1 MKFQR
6 DIPKLNFRMYKTFC
20 LIAFFWIGMHSVSA
34 QDTTK
39 RQQELEAQRIRLKNE
54 IKQINQLLFTNTKTR
69 KNALNEAEDLQ
80 VKLSVRV
87 ELIKVTNE
95 QVNILTRRINLNQ
108 RNIGNQR
115 KELELLKEDYARMI
129 QKSYASKSLKNR
141 LMFLFSS
148 ESFLQAYKR
157 IQYLKQYAS
166 YRRKQGLAISEK
178 TQLLQKLNQTLIDE
192 KGKKV
197 VLIKE
202 NRAVQEQLAEER
214 KQQQSLIKNLKRK
227 ERSLA
232 AQISKKQKKR
242 KEIDREI
249 NRLIREAIAAS
260 NKAVG
265 KKGGKIFELTPEAKL
280 IAANFSA
287 NKGRLPWPL
296 EKGIVIQKFGRQPHP
311 VVKTTT
317 IQSNGVTLATAP
329 STQVRAIF
337 EGEVMSVVLIKGSNP
352 SVLIRHGNFISVYKN
367 LGKLYVKKGD
377 KVKAKQAIGEV
388 FTNQQTGKTELQ
400 FSIFNNVKVLNPK
413 GWIYQM

>member
-1 MKFQR
+1 
-6 DIPKLNFRMYKTFC
+6 MYKTFC
-20 LIAFFWIGMHSVSA
+20 FIALLWIGIHSVSA
-34 QDTTK
+34 QDTSK

-54 IKQINQLLFTNTKTR
+54 IRQINQLLFTNTKSR
-69 KNALNEAEDLQ
+69 KNALDEAEDLQ

-115 KELELLKEDYARMI
+115 KELELLKEDYAMMI

-178 TQLLQKLNQTLIDE
+178 TQLLQQLNQTLIDE
-192 KGKKV
+192 KGKKIA
-197 VLIKE
+197 LIKE
-202 NRAVQEQLAEER
+202 NRAVQEQLAEEQ
-214 KQQQSLIKNLKRK
+214 KQQESLIKSLKRK
-227 ERSLA
+227 ERTLA
-232 AQISKKQKKR
+232 AQILKKQQKR

-260 NKAVG
+260 NKAAG
-265 KKGGKIFELTPEAKL
+265 KKGSKIFELTPEAKL

-377 KVKAKQAIGEV
+377 KVNAKQAIGEV
-388 FTNQQTGKTELQ
+388 FTNEQTGKTELQ
-400 FSIFNNVKVLNPK
+400 FSIFNNVKALNPK